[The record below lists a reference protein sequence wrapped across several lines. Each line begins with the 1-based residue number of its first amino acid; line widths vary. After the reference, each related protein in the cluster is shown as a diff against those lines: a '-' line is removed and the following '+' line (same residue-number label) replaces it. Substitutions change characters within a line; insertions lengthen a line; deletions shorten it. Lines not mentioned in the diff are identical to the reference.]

1 MSQLFYLIY
10 GAVQGLT
17 EFLPISSSGH
27 LVIAQ
32 TILGQNLQG
41 IALEIT
47 LHLATL
53 LAVIVFLRKRI
64 WQIFGGIFSR
74 GEKSR
79 IAWRALLAVIVATI
93 PAGLVGIFFGNFLE
107 STFENIQVV
116 GICLLLTSAMVISI
130 PFLPKKNYTIEKFPW
145 LGIIVVGIFQ
155 AVAILPGV
163 SRAGATIFAGTL
175 MGLNRKESAS
185 FSFIISI
192 PAILGASV
200 LELPKVISGRESA
213 PALGLALS
221 AVCAI
226 IFGLLALFLLYKTVQ
241 KGSFL
246 SFGIYTLILSILI
259 LTGFILWLNGILHSL
274 YPEIF
279 LLSG

>member
-1 MSQLFYLIY
+1 MNHLFYLIY

-17 EFLPISSSGH
+17 EFLPVSSSGH

-53 LAVIVFLRKRI
+53 LAVIFFLRKRI
-64 WQIFGGIFSR
+64 WQVFGGIFSR

-93 PAGLVGIFFGNFLE
+93 PAGLAGVFLGDFLE
-107 STFENIQVV
+107 SAFEHIQVV
-116 GICLLLTSAMVISI
+116 GICLLVTSAMVISV
-130 PFLPKKNYTIEKFPW
+130 PFLPKRDYTIENFSW
-145 LGIIVVGIFQ
+145 WGVIVVGIFQ

-175 MGLNRKESAS
+175 MGLNRKEAAS

-192 PAILGASV
+192 PAILGATI
-200 LELPKVISGRESA
+200 LELPKMMGGQEPA
-213 PALGLALS
+213 PALGLTIGAVSAL
-221 AVCAI
+221 
-226 IFGLLALFLLYKTVQ
+226 IFGLLALYLLYKIVQ

-246 SFGIYTLILSILI
+246 SFGIYTLILAILI
-259 LTGFILWLNGILHSL
+259 LTGFILWLNGALHSA
-274 YPEIF
+274 YPETF
-279 LLSG
+279 SLSG